1 MFRTFLLSVAL
12 AASVAA
18 ISSPAAAAIK
28 QIDFTVSS
36 GDWQHLNGVNGP
48 YGLSL
53 QPTLSGSLRFDDTKA
68 DSSAFVSL
76 DYVTGTRVWTLA
88 DIAANSSIFYSG
100 GAFSAFALHFGSGNL
115 LASNTTA
122 SVAEGPNT
130 LYCNNCV
137 SIGPVSAVPEPQTWA
152 LMIAGFGLLGTAL
165 RRRKAMLAS

>member
-1 MFRTFLLSVAL
+1 MFRKFVLSVAL
-12 AASVAA
+12 AGSLAA
-18 ISSPAAAAIK
+18 ISSPAAAAIR

-36 GDWQHLNGVNGP
+36 ANWQHLNGVNGP

-53 QPTLSGSLRFDDTKA
+53 QPTLSGSLQFDDTKA

-76 DYVTGTRVWTLA
+76 DYATGTRIWTLA
-88 DIAANSSIFYSG
+88 DIKAASSIFYSG
-100 GAFSAFALHFGSGNL
+100 GAFSAFFLDFGGGNVL
-115 LASNTTA
+115 GSNSTA
-122 SVAEGPNT
+122 GVAEGPNT
-130 LYCNNCV
+130 LHCNNCV